1 MTIPFLDPTMLASLL
16 QSAPAASTA
25 ASALPTMPVSA
36 ISQAPA
42 QLAAQQSGGINNISS
57 VLSSMGA
64 TPNASP
70 TSPTMTTGGLSGLG
84 GLKGMG
90 SKMEAAQKKIAEN
103 TPAHHALV
111 ASNAQYVPLEAP
123 RTNPYAPTA
132 PSSLF
137 DMLKSMYG
145 A

>member
-1 MTIPFLDPTMLASLL
+1 MTVPIDPTMLAALL
-16 QSAPAASTA
+16 QSGGQS
-25 ASALPTMPVSA
+25 LPVSA
-36 ISQAPA
+36 ISQAPSL
-42 QLAAQQSGGINNISS
+42 LATQQSGGINNISS
-57 VLSSMGA
+57 VLSGMGA

-70 TSPTMTTGGLSGLG
+70 ASSTTTTGGLSGLG
-84 GLKGMG
+84 GLPSMG

-103 TPAHHALV
+103 TPAHHALA

>member
-1 MTIPFLDPTMLASLL
+1 MNIPLDPKILAALL
-16 QSAPAASTA
+16 QSGPAASTA
-25 ASALPTMPVSA
+25 PSAFPTMPVSA

-42 QLAAQQSGGINNISS
+42 QLEAQQTGGINNIGSE
-57 VLSSMGA
+57 LGSMGA
-64 TPNASP
+64 PPPPA
-70 TSPTMTTGGLSGLG
+70 TGGLGGIGGFKGLG
-84 GLKGMG
+84 QKLGKAMDKIDSEMPQHHPLVQ
-90 SKMEAAQKKIAEN
+90 SAAQF
-103 TPAHHALV
+103 
-111 ASNAQYVPLEAP
+111 VPLEAP

>member
-1 MTIPFLDPTMLASLL
+1 MTIPLDPTMLAALL
-16 QSAPAASTA
+16 QSGPAASTA
-25 ASALPTMPVSA
+25 ASAFPTMPVSA

-42 QLAAQQSGGINNISS
+42 QLAAQQAGGINNIGSA
-57 VLSSMGA
+57 LGSMGA
-64 TPNASP
+64 SP
-70 TSPTMTTGGLSGLG
+70 PTAPATGGLGGIGGFKGLG
-84 GLKGMG
+84 QNLGKAMDKIDSEMPQHHPLVQ
-90 SKMEAAQKKIAEN
+90 SSAQFM
-103 TPAHHALV
+103 
-111 ASNAQYVPLEAP
+111 PLEAP

>member
-1 MTIPFLDPTMLASLL
+1 MTIPLDPTMLAALL
-16 QSAPAASTA
+16 QSGPAASTA
-25 ASALPTMPVSA
+25 ASAFPTMPVSA

-42 QLAAQQSGGINNISS
+42 QLAAQQAGGINNIGSA
-57 VLSSMGA
+57 LSSMGA
-64 TPNASP
+64 SP
-70 TSPTMTTGGLSGLG
+70 SSAPATGGLSGLG
-84 GLKGMG
+84 GMSQPSSFGDRLAKVN
-90 SKMEAAQKKIAEN
+90 AE
-103 TPAHHALV
+103 TPQHHALV